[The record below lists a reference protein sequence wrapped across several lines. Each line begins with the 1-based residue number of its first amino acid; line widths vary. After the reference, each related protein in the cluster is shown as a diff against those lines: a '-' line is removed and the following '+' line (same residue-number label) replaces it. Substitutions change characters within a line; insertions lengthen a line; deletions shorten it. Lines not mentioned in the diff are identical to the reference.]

1 MTTPGFPLEPL
12 RVTCLGCGTV
22 GFTFDFQHPGRAV
35 ECGCCP
41 VLHDHDAAAAACPRV
56 HGGDCGLGV
65 AGCTVCRPVAIEAKA
80 HLRLLDPAEL
90 LDAAAGGDPAELPQ
104 PHQVTEA

>member
-1 MTTPGFPLEPL
+1 MTLPGFDLEPL
-12 RVTCLGCGTV
+12 RVSCLSCGAEAW
-22 GFTFDFQHPGRAV
+22 TFDYQHPGRAV

-41 VLHDHDAAAAACPRV
+41 EPHDHDAHAASCPRE

-65 AGCTVCRPVAIEAKA
+65 PGCTVCRPVVIEGKA

-90 LDAAAGGDPAELPQ
+90 MDAAAGPPAGTPQ
-104 PHQVTEA
+104 SLEVTET